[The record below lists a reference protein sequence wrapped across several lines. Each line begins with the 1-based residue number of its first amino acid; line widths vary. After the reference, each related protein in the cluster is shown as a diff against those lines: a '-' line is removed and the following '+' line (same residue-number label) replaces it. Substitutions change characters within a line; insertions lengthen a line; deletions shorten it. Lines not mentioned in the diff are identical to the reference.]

1 MRHPALTAAL
11 AYLLSICP
19 YHESC
24 MSSRDVEIIR
34 DIPYARASGH
44 WSANM
49 ARDNDVLAQIRMFR
63 HTRAERELEL
73 TMDIYRPADGE
84 RHPLVMLIH
93 GGAYYANSK
102 DSPPVSNLCRDIA
115 GQGYVCASINYRMG
129 YRLNRSS
136 VQKARMN
143 ALEDASD
150 AMNFLLGHSVDYA
163 IDTSSVFIGGAS
175 SGAITALMLADGVPN
190 LKGIINMWGGVDS
203 LDCLDGCQA
212 PILSIH
218 GDRDKTVPYEEG
230 YPLGGR
236 LMGYLY
242 GSKAIMDRCRTI
254 GREAELLTLE
264 GYRHAP
270 YRNRDFSLNQN
281 YEIIRDRIIDFLKSH

>member
-1 MRHPALTAAL
+1 MKHQVLTIAL

-19 YHESC
+19 NL
-24 MSSRDVEIIR
+24 EIIH
-34 DIPYARASGH
+34 DVPYARALGH
-44 WSANM
+44 WSENM
-49 ARDNDVLAQIRMFR
+49 ARDNDVMAQVRMFKY
-63 HTRAERELEL
+63 TKVERELEL
-73 TMDIYRPADGE
+73 TMDIYKPADRE

-102 DSPPVSNLCRDIA
+102 VSPPVSNLCRDIA
-115 GQGYVCASINYRMG
+115 GHGYVCASINYRMG
-129 YRLNRSS
+129 YRLNRGS

-143 ALEDASD
+143 AFEDASN
-150 AMNFLLGHSVDYA
+150 AINFLLGHSGDYA

-175 SGAITALMLADGVPN
+175 SGAITALMLADSVSN

-203 LDCLDGCQA
+203 LECLDGCQV

-218 GDRDKTVPYEEG
+218 GDCDKTVPYEEG

-242 GSKAIMDRCRTI
+242 GSKAIVDRCKTI
-254 GREAELLTLE
+254 GREADLLTIQ

-270 YRNRDFSLNQN
+270 YRDRDFSLNQN
-281 YEIIRDRIIDFLKSH
+281 YEIIRDRILSFLESH